1 MFQNDIV
8 AIASVPEM
16 YLLDDTGQHCIDS
29 CMVALQVYAVMESCA
44 SAYRVF
50 AIAERRIDFQ
60 EVERQADIH
69 ALADQTEKQGVL
81 HIDKQWYVLLNC
93 DFQATPCLKGYVL
106 LLYADTV
113 PLLLCNCLFYRI
125 YHCVNHLREEGIKLR
140 RYLHTDCGS
149 YKNQ

>member
-1 MFQNDIV
+1 MFQNNIV
-8 AIASVPEM
+8 AIASIPKM
-16 YLLDDTGQHCIDS
+16 YLLDDTGEHRIDS

-81 HIDKQWYVLLNC
+81 HIDKQWYVLPNC
-93 DFQATPCLKGYVL
+93 DFQAMTCLKGYVRLFCAYTGL
-106 LLYADTV
+106 LLF
-113 PLLLCNCLFYRI
+113 CNCVFYRP
-125 YHCVNHLREEGIKLR
+125 YLYVSYLRTEGIKLR
-140 RYLHTDCGS
+140 SHLHAADHDG
-149 YKNQ
+149 KN